1 MKKITCLLVLSLFA
15 CIIPAKHITTNQT
28 DIGALVCI
36 SSSPNYTKI
45 SYFTN
50 KWEQLPELVNESN
63 VISEEIPLDRVV
75 YKDHFYYESLSD
87 STKEYIYGKSYK
99 ENCTVPY
106 ESLKYVSIQ
115 YYNFKNEVETGE
127 IICNEMIAQDLTEI
141 FYELYLNQYQLESIH
156 LVDDYNADDELS
168 MEANNTSCFNY
179 RSVPGKKALSKH
191 ALGLAID
198 INPFY
203 NPYVTHKGSATNIT
217 PIGSEIYADRT
228 LDFPHKITE
237 NDLCYQLFIS
247 HGFTWGGG
255 WKNSKDYQH
264 FEKKF

>member
-1 MKKITCLLVLSLFA
+1 MKRMTILLVLSLIIL
-15 CIIPAKHITTNQT
+15 IIPAKYFATVQKNIGVLASANIT
-28 DIGALVCI
+28 
-36 SSSPNYTKI
+36 PNYPPFSYPI
-45 SYFTN
+45 S
-50 KWEQLPELVNESN
+50 ELEKLHELSGESYMMT
-63 VISEEIPLDRVV
+63 EEIPSDRVI
-75 YKDHFYYESLSD
+75 YKDNFYYESLSD
-87 STKEYIYGKSYK
+87 TMKEYIYGKSYK

-106 ESLKYVSIQ
+106 ETLKHVSVQ
-115 YYNFKNEVETGE
+115 YYNFQNEIKTGE
-127 IICNEMIAQDLTEI
+127 IICNELIAQDLTEI
-141 FYELYLNQYQLESIH
+141 FYELYINQYPIESIN

-179 RSVPGKKALSKH
+179 RSVPGKKTLSKH

-203 NPYVTHKGSATNIT
+203 NPYVTYKGTTTEIT
-217 PIGSEIYADRT
+217 PVGSEIYADRT

-247 HGFTWGGG
+247 HGFTWGGN

-264 FEKKF
+264 FEKKI